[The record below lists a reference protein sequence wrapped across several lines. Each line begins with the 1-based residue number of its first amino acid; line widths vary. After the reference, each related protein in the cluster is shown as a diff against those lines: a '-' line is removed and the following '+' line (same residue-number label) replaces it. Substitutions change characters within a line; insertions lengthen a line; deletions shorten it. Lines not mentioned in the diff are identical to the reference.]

1 MRSLSDTLERLARL
15 KSLGWEP
22 TDAPSHLE
30 ALEGFGSNPGAL
42 AAKVYVPSLLP
53 KHPALVVVL
62 HGCTQTA
69 SGYDHG
75 TGWSKLAE
83 RHGFVV
89 LLPEQVRANNGNLCF
104 NWFLPGD
111 TRRGQGEA
119 HSIRQMIDAV
129 VSRHGIDTSRI
140 YVSGLSAGGG
150 MANVMLAAYPEVF
163 AGGAIIAG
171 LPYGVAATVPEAFDR
186 MRGHGLPAPS
196 TLQSRLKAASTHQG
210 PWPTISVWQGTEDK
224 TVAEANAQAIIDQW
238 RGVHEVGSRPDLKE
252 KIDGQTRTAWK
263 DARGRQAL
271 EYYSIA
277 GMGHGTPIDPALG
290 DENAAPYLLD
300 VGISSTLHSA
310 ESWGLLREGAEPLQA
325 KTGGPKRAS
334 VSSPKAKEPE
344 GIQQIIESALRMAGL
359 MR

>member
-15 KSLGWEP
+15 KSLGREH
-22 TDAPSHLE
+22 TDTPSHLE
-30 ALEGFGSNPGAL
+30 ELSSFGSNPGAL
-42 AAKVYVPSLLP
+42 AGRVYVPSLLP
-53 KHPALVVVL
+53 KNPALVVVL

-75 TGWSKLAE
+75 AGWSKLAE

-119 HSIRQMIDAV
+119 HSIRQMIDAA

-140 YVSGLSAGGG
+140 HVSGLSAGGG
-150 MANVMLAAYPEVF
+150 MANVMLATYPEIF

-186 MRGHGLPAPS
+186 MRGHGLPPPS
-196 TLQSRLKAASTHQG
+196 ALQSRLRAASTHQG
-210 PWPTISVWQGTEDK
+210 PWPTISVWQGTQDN
-224 TVAEANAQAIIDQW
+224 TVAEANAQAIVDQW
-238 RGVHEVGSRPDLKE
+238 RAVHNVGSRPDLKE
-252 KIDGQTRTAWK
+252 KVDGQSKTVWK
-263 DARGRQAL
+263 DDRGRPAI

-277 GMGHGTPIDPALG
+277 GMGHGTPVDPALG
-290 DENAAPYLLD
+290 YENAAPYLLD

-310 ESWGLLREGAEPLQA
+310 KSWGLLREGVEPLQA
-325 KTGGPKRAS
+325 KSDGAQRAS
-334 VSSPKAKEPE
+334 VPSQKAKEPE
-344 GIQQIIESALRMAGL
+344 GIQQIIENALRMAGL

>member
-15 KSLGWEP
+15 KSLGREQ
-22 TDAPSHLE
+22 TEAPSHLE
-30 ALEGFGSNPGAL
+30 ALESFGSNPGAL

-111 TRRGQGEA
+111 THRGQGEA
-119 HSIRQMIDAV
+119 HSIRQMIEAV
-129 VSRHGIDTSRI
+129 VSRHGIDPSRI
-140 YVSGLSAGGG
+140 YVSGLSAGGA
-150 MANVMLAAYPEVF
+150 MANTMLATYPEVF
-163 AGGAIIAG
+163 AGGAIVAG

-196 TLQSRLKAASTHQG
+196 ALQSRLRAASTHQG

-224 TVAEANAQAIIDQW
+224 TVAEANAQAIVDQW
-238 RGVHEVGSRPDLKE
+238 RAVHEAGSRPDLKE
-252 KIDGQTRTAWK
+252 KIDGQSKTVWK
-263 DARGRQAL
+263 DAGGRQAI
-271 EYYSIA
+271 EYFSIA
-277 GMGHGTPIDPALG
+277 GMGHGTPIDSRLD

-310 ESWGLLREGAEPLQA
+310 KSWGLLREGVEPLRA
-325 KTGGPKRAS
+325 KSDGTKRAS
-334 VSSPKAKEPE
+334 ASSEKAKEPE
-344 GIQQIIESALRMAGL
+344 GIQQIIENALRMAGL

>member
-15 KSLGWEP
+15 KSLGQEQA
-22 TDAPSHLE
+22 DAPSHLE
-30 ALEGFGSNPGAL
+30 AFESFGSNPGAL

-53 KHPALVVVL
+53 KNPGLVVVL

-119 HSIRQMIDAV
+119 HSIRQMIEAV
-129 VSRHGIDTSRI
+129 VSRHGVDPLRV
-140 YVSGLSAGGG
+140 YVSGLSAGGA
-150 MANVMLAAYPEVF
+150 MANTMLATYPEVF

-171 LPYGVAATVPEAFDR
+171 LPYGVTSTVPEAFDR
-186 MRGHGLPAPS
+186 MRGHGLPAPP
-196 TLQSRLKAASTHQG
+196 TLQSRLRAASTHQG
-210 PWPTISVWQGTEDK
+210 PWPTISVWQGTQDK

-238 RGVHEVGSRPDLKE
+238 RAVHDVDAPPDLSE
-252 KIDGQTRTAWK
+252 TVDGQSRTVWK
-263 DARGRQAL
+263 DARGRRAV

-310 ESWGLLREGAEPLQA
+310 RSWGLLREGVEPLRA
-325 KTGGPKRAS
+325 KSDGAKRAPA
-334 VSSPKAKEPE
+334 SSQKAKEPE
-344 GIQQIIESALRMAGL
+344 GIQQIIENALRMAGL